1 MSPMKTPDRP
11 RDVAAIH
18 MFSTAAPML
27 SNSIE
32 NPVNEAARACGV
44 QLSMACRL
52 RLKGQAFSTMIAT
65 VAA

>member
-1 MSPMKTPDRP
+1 
-11 RDVAAIH
+11 